1 MNTKPGETL
10 REKEEE
16 VVSGYS
22 TCQDSMEL
30 SRLYPSP
37 SSTCQKFSKSP
48 LPHQYSSEGHHT
60 PSRNATNNP
69 SLMENPL
76 TSSTPDRATTPVLS
90 HSPPSLLQ
98 LSPWDASYSTS
109 LLSSKPGPISS
120 ALSPTFANPA
130 NPLLSP
136 TFANN
141 FGSSTSAGSLLLS
154 PNYYF
159 TAVLPAPANTPNLQ
173 RDCCKAARRWC

>member
-1 MNTKPGETL
+1 MLG
-10 REKEEE
+10 
-16 VVSGYS
+16 SS
-22 TCQDSMEL
+22 SCQDPMEIP
-30 SRLYPSP
+30 RLYLSPST

-120 ALSPTFANPA
+120 ALSPTFANTT
-130 NPLLSP
+130 NSLLSP

-141 FGSSTSAGSLLLS
+141 FGSALLSSSTKAGNLLLS
-154 PNYYF
+154 PNNDF